1 MNKQQKNDTYAI
13 TLTAA
18 ARRLGVSVSTVQR
31 LVRKGNLHATEPQL
45 RRHHWT
51 RGIRVDKAFEAEHS
65 RRRKH
70 TPNPSSRQSANS
82 AAADNLNLNPSIDPS
97 PIQTVTPPDDVLE
110 KCRNAMNICLEAV
123 KACEQAKQKVI
134 HRIDRVD
141 RWVTKWINRLGSNE
155 ESNTRCTAI
164 LAAACILQLILAIYY
179 TLCHFNII

>member
-1 MNKQQKNDTYAI
+1 
-13 TLTAA
+13 
-18 ARRLGVSVSTVQR
+18 
-31 LVRKGNLHATEPQL
+31 
-45 RRHHWT
+45 
-51 RGIRVDKAFEAEHS
+51 
-65 RRRKH
+65 
-70 TPNPSSRQSANS
+70 
-82 AAADNLNLNPSIDPS
+82 
-97 PIQTVTPPDDVLE
+97 
-110 KCRNAMNICLEAV
+110 MNICLEAV